1 MHFKKKI
8 GITKTIDYGFG
19 QTSPLPLPFTHHI
32 GALLMKPNLKIFINY
47 VKFSAIQDTKDA

>member
-1 MHFKKKI
+1 MHFEKKI

-19 QTSPLPLPFTHHI
+19 QTSPLPLP